1 MSDKVVAGGVD
12 ESLVMYQGHYVSILR
27 WLVISEKREWARQ
40 KRRNSW

>member
-12 ESLVMYQGHYVSILR
+12 ESLVHDVSILR